1 MPLTN
6 SKDKK
11 ETNHKCGWFLLFKK
25 AISDI
30 TLMHYSNCFIDIEP
44 RNP

>member
-1 MPLTN
+1 MTLTN

-11 ETNHKCGWFLLFKK
+11 ETNHICGWLLLFKK
-25 AISDI
+25 VIDDI

-44 RNP
+44 LNP